1 MDTEERVR
9 LIMRG
14 VDEVITVEDLRHLF
28 EVENHPKAYIGVE
41 PSGQT
46 LQEYLGF
53 QNISHW
59 MGGLGL
65 ESSGLGLSRRRH
77 AHLGGYVAREN

>member
-46 LQEYLGF
+46 L
-53 QNISHW
+53 
-59 MGGLGL
+59 
-65 ESSGLGLSRRRH
+65 
-77 AHLGGYVAREN
+77 